1 MVEGAAL
8 EKQYAGN
15 GIEGSNPSSSAKLKI
30 QASAWIFNLAA
41 LEDTNPKG
49 SAHEERRTNRFL
61 NLFVEHRK
69 EDENT
74 LVFSDIPPLP
84 NVQEFTPNK

>member
-1 MVEGAAL
+1 
-8 EKQYAGN
+8 
-15 GIEGSNPSSSAKLKI
+15 
-30 QASAWIFNLAA
+30 LAA

-49 SAHEERRTNRFL
+49 SSHEERRTNRFL